1 MKKLTLESLDGLM
14 SVPLLRKIDNDYPF
28 FPLSSY
34 LNSIRKKVWF
44 CSEYVNNKSLQ
55 NTFEEKYIF
64 NLIAILNSK
73 TTPSCNI
80 TCVAANELRAVMEI
94 IVERVFMDHNEHNSY
109 LLSIIDNVKHPKL
122 EETILIK

>member
-28 FPLSSY
+28 YPLSSY
-34 LNSIRKKVWF
+34 LNGIRKKVWF
-44 CSEYVNNKSLQ
+44 CSEYIHNKSLQ

-64 NLIAILNSK
+64 NLIEILNCK
-73 TTPSCNI
+73 IATGHNI
-80 TCVAANELRAVMEI
+80 TCVAAEELKAIMEI
-94 IVERVFMDHNEHNSY
+94 LVERVFMYHNEHNSY

-122 EETILIK
+122 NETILIK